1 MQKRIS
7 KSSGH
12 RIETLHSLLSSKKNS
27 YCMAIEKY
35 VAAAS
40 LGLFIMFVG
49 EIITLYNFMQDTPEQ
64 TSSFILDPDPKIFQ
78 YISIGVAPATVMAGV
93 SFFLTK
99 RYGSKPVGLM
109 IIAGGAILLGGMAFA
124 HYMISGI
131 NPAYESKVIPIT
143 TPLFMVVSI
152 PIIIVGTRL
161 LKIKKRKS
169 KKDYF

>member
-1 MQKRIS
+1 
-7 KSSGH
+7 
-12 RIETLHSLLSSKKNS
+12 
-27 YCMAIEKY
+27 MAIEKY

-49 EIITLYNFMQDTPEQ
+49 EIIIMYNFMQDTPEQ
-64 TSSFILDPDPKIFQ
+64 TTSFILEPDPKIFQ

-93 SFFLTK
+93 AFMLSK
-99 RYGSKPVGLM
+99 QYGSKPIGLM
-109 IIAGGAILLGGMAFA
+109 IIAGGAILLGGMVYVHFI
-124 HYMISGI
+124 MIDGI
-131 NPAYESKVIPIT
+131 NPAYESEVIPIV
-143 TPLFMVVSI
+143 TPLFMAVSI

>member
-1 MQKRIS
+1 
-7 KSSGH
+7 
-12 RIETLHSLLSSKKNS
+12 
-27 YCMAIEKY
+27 MAIERY

-64 TSSFILDPDPKIFQ
+64 TTSFILEPDPKIFQ
-78 YISIGVAPATVMAGV
+78 FVSIGAAPAIVLTGI
-93 SFFLTK
+93 SFFLSK
-99 RYGSKPVGLM
+99 QYGSKPIGLM

-124 HYMISGI
+124 HSMIGEI
-131 NPAYESKVIPIT
+131 NPAYVSKVIPIF

>member
-1 MQKRIS
+1 
-7 KSSGH
+7 
-12 RIETLHSLLSSKKNS
+12 
-27 YCMAIEKY
+27 
-35 VAAAS
+35 
-40 LGLFIMFVG
+40 MFVG
-49 EIITLYNFMQDTPEQ
+49 EIITLYNFMQDNPEQ
-64 TSSFILDPDPKIFQ
+64 TTSFILEPNPKIFQ

-93 SFFLTK
+93 AFILSK
-99 RYGSKPVGLM
+99 QHGSKPNGYM

-124 HYMISGI
+124 HSMIGGI
-131 NPAYESKVIPIT
+131 NPAYESKVIPIF